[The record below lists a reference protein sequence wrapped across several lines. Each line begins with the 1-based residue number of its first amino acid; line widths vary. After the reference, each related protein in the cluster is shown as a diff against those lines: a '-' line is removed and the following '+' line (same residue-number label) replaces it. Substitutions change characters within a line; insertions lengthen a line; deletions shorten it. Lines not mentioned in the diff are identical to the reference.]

1 MNVDPDSVSLRLATL
16 SLDARQSDRGSG
28 LGDVVFAVLRKALRE
43 GVFQP
48 GDRLREEQIA
58 EHFQVSRTP
67 IRDALRRLSE
77 RRLLEASGGRGL
89 MVRRLDR
96 SEIFELYQMRE
107 ILEGT
112 AARLAAENVTAVEI
126 TLLRD
131 LHEAFAAADD
141 ARQWAQINKQFHD
154 AIAGAVRNRYFHSP
168 LEELQDFLA
177 LLGGTTFAV
186 DGRAGSAV
194 QEHQRILEAIA
205 AHDADGAERAAREH
219 IRGALATRLRML
231 AAPRAWD

>member
-1 MNVDPDSVSLRLATL
+1 MNFDPDTVSLRLATL
-16 SLDARQSDRGSG
+16 SLDAGRSDRGGG
-28 LGDVVFAVLRKALRE
+28 LGDIVFAVLRKALRD

-67 IRDALRRLSE
+67 VRDALRRLAG

-96 SEIFELYQMRE
+96 AEIFELYQMRE

-126 TLLRD
+126 ALLRD
-131 LHEAFAAADD
+131 LHEAFAAASD
-141 ARQWAQINKQFHD
+141 ARQWAQLNKQFHD
-154 AIAGAVRNRYFHSP
+154 AIVGAVRNRYFHSP

-186 DGRAGSAV
+186 EGRAEAV
-194 QEHQRILEAIA
+194 VEEHRRMLEAIT
-205 AHDADGAERAAREH
+205 AHDADAAERAAREH
-219 IRGALATRLRML
+219 IRGALATRLRMM
-231 AAPRAWD
+231 AAVEN

>member
-1 MNVDPDSVSLRLATL
+1 MTLEPAALSARLSTL
-16 SLDARQSDRGSG
+16 SLEAAPPARGGG
-28 LGDVVFAVLRKALRE
+28 LGDVVFAVLRKALRD

-48 GDRLREEQIA
+48 GDRLREEEIA

-67 IRDALRRLSE
+67 VRDALRRLLE

-96 SEIFELYQMRE
+96 AEVFELYQMRE

-112 AARLAAENVTAVEI
+112 AARLAAENVTGAEI
-126 TLLRD
+126 ALLRE
-131 LHEAFAAADD
+131 LHAAFEAAHTPQEW
-141 ARQWAQINKQFHD
+141 ARINKQFHD
-154 AIAGAVRNRYFHSP
+154 VIVGAVRNRYYHSP

-186 DGRAGSAV
+186 DGRAHMAV
-194 QEHQRILEAIA
+194 EEHRRIVDAIA
-205 AHDADGAERAAREH
+205 ARDPDAAEHAAREH
-219 IRGALATRLRML
+219 IRGALATRVRML
-231 AAPRAWD
+231 AATS